1 MFNFF
6 KKKRVRKSW
15 KDVTLKEFLE
25 LQDLLK
31 IEDET
36 ERLMAVSE
44 LLLGEEVLDLP
55 LTEFVKKTQALEFI
69 KEPLPEDN
77 PPKNVEVN
85 GRKYYLDCL
94 LGNLKTGQYIDY
106 INHAKAGDIAKML
119 SVFIIPEGHKYND
132 GYDMEEVFDDINDL
146 PIPVVNSAAFFFERQ
161 FRLFIKIFRRYSTS
175 RLRKMKIDENTKKLL
190 IEMVNNST
198 DTVLFHT
205 S

>member
-1 MFNFF
+1 MFDFL
-6 KKKRVRKSW
+6 KKKRNKKSW

-55 LTEFVKKTQALEFI
+55 LTEFVRRTKEIEFI
-69 KEPLPEDN
+69 KDPLPQDT
-77 PPKNVEVN
+77 PPKTIKVN
-85 GRKYYLDCL
+85 GRKYFLDCL

-106 INHAKAGDIAKML
+106 INHAKAGDMAKML

-132 GYDMEEVFDDINDL
+132 GYDMEQVFEDINDL

-161 FRLFIKIFRRYSTS
+161 FRLFIRIFRRYSVS
-175 RLRKMKIDENTKKLL
+175 RLKKMKIDENTKKLL
-190 IEMVNNST
+190 IGMVNNST
-198 DTVLFHT
+198 GTVLSHT